1 MNRIT
6 NVIKLHNRDK
16 HAWMTV
22 PAGILAS
29 SFIVNLII
37 GYGSGVEIYT
47 GGLSSI
53 FIYMLVLGIIVMPQT
68 FPFAIS
74 FSVRRIDYFIGTVL
88 NVLLSSLVWTLILML
103 LSGIEEATNYW
114 GVQLHFFSLPFLSD
128 GNIAQEFLTDFVL
141 LLTLFLSGLLIGSI
155 FRKFRAI
162 GLFITSLAAMVVTT
176 ILVVLSTL
184 NDWWD
189 PIWNWLKDIT
199 AFELSLWFL
208 PFALC
213 FAIISYLL
221 IRRSTV

>member
-1 MNRIT
+1 
-6 NVIKLHNRDK
+6 
-16 HAWMTV
+16 
-22 PAGILAS
+22 
-29 SFIVNLII
+29 
-37 GYGSGVEIYT
+37 
-47 GGLSSI
+47 
-53 FIYMLVLGIIVMPQT
+53 MLVLGIIVMPQT

-74 FSVRRIDYFIGTVL
+74 FSVRRTDYFIGTVL
-88 NVLLSSLVWTLILML
+88 NALLSSLVWTLALLL
-103 LSGIEEATNYW
+103 LSSIEEATNYW

-128 GNIAQEFLTDFVL
+128 GNIAQEFLTDFLL
-141 LLTLFLSGLLIGSI
+141 LLTLFLSGLVIGSI

-176 ILVVLSTL
+176 LLVVLSTL

-189 PIWNWLKDIT
+189 PIWNWLKDTT

-208 PFALC
+208 PIALC

>member
-1 MNRIT
+1 M
-6 NVIKLHNRDK
+6 KLHNRDK

-37 GYGSGVEIYT
+37 GYGSGVAIYT

-74 FSVRRIDYFIGTVL
+74 FSVRRTDYFIGTVL
-88 NVLLSSLVWTLILML
+88 NALLSSLVWTLALLL
-103 LSGIEEATNYW
+103 LSSIEEATNYW

-128 GNIAQEFLTDFVL
+128 GNIAQEFLTDFLL
-141 LLTLFLSGLLIGSI
+141 LLTLFLSGLVIGSI

-176 ILVVLSTL
+176 LLVVLSTL

-189 PIWNWLKDIT
+189 PIWNWLKDTT

-208 PFALC
+208 PIALC